1 MFISGFLKTPMI
13 HTNPNPR
20 MSKSEIIEFRSNLRK
35 CISNDFTPEEKFI
48 IKEQIKRINKV
59 AKRILANNG
68 GKNPILGY

>member
-1 MFISGFLKTPMI
+1 MSISGFLKTPMI
-13 HTNPNPR
+13 HINPNPR
-20 MSKSEIIEFRSNLRK
+20 MSKSEIMEFRSNLRK